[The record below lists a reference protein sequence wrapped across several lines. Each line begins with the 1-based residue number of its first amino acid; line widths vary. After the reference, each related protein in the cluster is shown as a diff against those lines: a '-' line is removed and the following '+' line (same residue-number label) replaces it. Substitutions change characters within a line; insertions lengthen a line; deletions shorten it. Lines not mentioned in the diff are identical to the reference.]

1 MRAHLQANGSPCTS
15 VSPLFGVWTTRRRL
29 ALHDG
34 WPQMQGGAYP
44 ADDMSIFS
52 AQRMHHVVSSEDVRI
67 LPSPSL
73 ASTKRLLGML
83 ALILSAAPSL
93 HTPGVNARLSSRAN
107 ARSSSARMITLVDEV
122 DEKAMLVRRA
132 SHA

>member
-1 MRAHLQANGSPCTS
+1 
-15 VSPLFGVWTTRRRL
+15 
-29 ALHDG
+29 
-34 WPQMQGGAYP
+34 MQGGAYP

-107 ARSSSARMITLVDEV
+107 ERSSVRMITLVDEV